1 MPDNGLPPMAFAI
14 PSVKEALQL
23 LRRIRHRSSICTVA
37 IWLLRLGILIA
48 VLASMAQRPVYVLI
62 GPQQVVETQHPIL
75 CVHTRLT
82 DEVEEWKIQRTLQMV
97 REMGATTIV
106 EFFPWAYIE
115 RSAGH
120 YDWTHSDQVI
130 HHARAQGLTI
140 IARLGMVPVWAQ
152 PRRDDNQANLTLNY
166 LTPEHFADFARFV
179 EAFTARYRDQVGAV
193 IIWNEPNLA
202 FEWGF
207 QPVDP
212 SRYVHLLQVA
222 TPAARRGNPNVTVL
236 AGALAP
242 TLEPLGSPH
251 GLNEPDYLTALYEAG
266 FKGSFD
272 ALAVHTYGFRYPP
285 DDPPAPD
292 RLNFRRL
299 ELLRAIMVAYGDA
312 DKPIIVTESG
322 WNDHPRW
329 ANAVRPSQRITYTI
343 RALEYA
349 EKNWPYVQHV
359 CLWAFRYP
367 SLTYSYPDYFTL
379 VGPDF
384 TPKPIYTE
392 LQNWARGYPTTP

>member
-1 MPDNGLPPMAFAI
+1 MASPTYLAKGFSYLLPH
-14 PSVKEALQL
+14 
-23 LRRIRHRSSICTVA
+23 LRTTA
-37 IWLLRLGILIA
+37 GWLLRAGMLLVILI
-48 VLASMAQRPVYVLI
+48 SMVQRPVYVLLD
-62 GPQQVVETQHPIL
+62 PSQTVETQHPIL

-97 REMGATTIV
+97 REMGATAIV

-115 RSAGH
+115 PSPGR
-120 YDWTHSDQVI
+120 YDWAHADLVI
-130 HHARAQGLTI
+130 RHARTQGLTV
-140 IARLGMVPVWAQ
+140 IARLGMVPTWAQ
-152 PRRDDNQANLTLNY
+152 PDNIAGEPIPTFNY

-179 EAFTARYRDQVGAV
+179 EAFTARYRNEVEAV

-207 QPVDP
+207 QSPDPV
-212 SRYVHLLQVA
+212 RYVRLLEVA
-222 TPAARRGNPNVTVL
+222 TPAAHRGNPNVMVL

-242 TLEPLGSPH
+242 TLEPIGSPY
-251 GLNEPDYLTALYEAG
+251 GMNEIDYLTALYEAG
-266 FKGSFD
+266 FKGTFD

-285 DDPPAPD
+285 DDLPAPD

-299 ELLRAIMVAYGDA
+299 ELLRAIMVAYGDG
-312 DKPIIVTESG
+312 DKPIVVTESG

-329 ANAVRPSQRITYTI
+329 TNAVRPSQRITYTI
-343 RALEYA
+343 EALEYA
-349 EKNWPYVQHV
+349 EAHWPYVQHV

-367 SLTYSYPDYFTL
+367 SPTYSYPDYYTL
-379 VGPDF
+379 VGSDF

-392 LQNWARGYPTTP
+392 LQKWARVDSPIGE